1 MTGFMHEREFSRKT
15 FVKGG
20 GALIVGLSVAGT
32 AGKAVA
38 AGVDPFASPGPADP
52 NAVDSFL
59 IVHSDNTVSLLS
71 GRIELGQGATTGL
84 MMIAAEELDMDVSQM
99 KHVPFDTGGP
109 LPAPNTGNT
118 GGSTS
123 ISQGGPLVRRA
134 AAEAKQALL
143 TMASTQLG
151 VPVGSLSVSKGV
163 VSGGGKTLTYGQ
175 LVGDKLM
182 NVKFTTTTLNT
193 GVAPAKHPSQY
204 KQVGIARPKHY
215 DIPEI
220 VNGTHTYAANV
231 RVPGMLH
238 GRVVRP
244 RGQGAYGD
252 GTNPVALSVDLNSI
266 KNLPEVQV
274 VHVGNF
280 LAVIAPKEYD
290 AIQAAAQLKV
300 AWSDP
305 PKIDS
310 VGNIWK
316 GMRTRDAAG
325 LAPARIAANS

>member
-52 NAVDSFL
+52 NAVDSVL

-123 ISQGGPLVRRA
+123 ISQGGPLIRRA

-143 TMASTQLG
+143 AMAATNLG
-151 VPVGSLSVSKGV
+151 VPVAQLSVSKGV
-163 VSGGGKTLTYGQ
+163 VSGGGKTVSYGQ

-182 NVKFTTTTLNT
+182 NVKFATTTLNA
-193 GVAPAKHPSQY
+193 GVAPGKPVAQY
-204 KQVGIARPKHY
+204 KVVGIQRPERD
-215 DIPEI
+215 DIPSI
-220 VNGTHTYAANV
+220 VDGSHT
-231 RVPGMLH
+231 
-238 GRVVRP
+238 
-244 RGQGAYGD
+244 
-252 GTNPVALSVDLNSI
+252 
-266 KNLPEVQV
+266 
-274 VHVGNF
+274 
-280 LAVIAPKEYD
+280 
-290 AIQAAAQLKV
+290 
-300 AWSDP
+300 
-305 PKIDS
+305 
-310 VGNIWK
+310 
-316 GMRTRDAAG
+316 
-325 LAPARIAANS
+325 